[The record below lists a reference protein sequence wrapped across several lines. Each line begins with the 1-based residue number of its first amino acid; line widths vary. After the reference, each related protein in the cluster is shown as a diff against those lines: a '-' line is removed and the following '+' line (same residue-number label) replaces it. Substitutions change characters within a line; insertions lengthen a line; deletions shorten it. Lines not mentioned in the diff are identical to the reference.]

1 MSILNFS
8 YINKAR
14 GSEAWDGI
22 TYTFNFKCVPKD
34 KIGQHDEKSFI
45 KLYYITV
52 GCSNLL
58 KEMNLKNLTDDD
70 IVNLLYWRACEAI
83 KEDRL
88 KEQQVVTLHSSEIYN
103 YDSSI
108 KFHNRKSFDV

>member
-8 YINKAR
+8 YINKAK
-14 GSEAWDGI
+14 GLEALDVI

-34 KIGQHDEKSFI
+34 KIGQYDEKSFI
-45 KLYYITV
+45 KIYYITV
-52 GCSNLL
+52 SCPKLL
-58 KEMNLKNLTDDD
+58 KAMHLKNLTDDE
-70 IVNLLYWRACEAI
+70 IIKLLYWRACKAI

-88 KEQQVVTLHSSEIYN
+88 KEKQVLTLHWSEIHN

-108 KFHNRKSFDV
+108 KFPNPESFDV